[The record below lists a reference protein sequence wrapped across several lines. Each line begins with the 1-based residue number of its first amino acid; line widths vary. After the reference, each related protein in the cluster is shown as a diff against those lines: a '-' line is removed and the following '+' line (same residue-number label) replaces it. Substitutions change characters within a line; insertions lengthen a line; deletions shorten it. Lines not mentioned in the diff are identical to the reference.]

1 MDSVL
6 KVGDVVR
13 LRGPAGR
20 LMTVKSVS
28 AAGVLC
34 EWSDGGKK
42 GELTVAPKSLERVTT
57 PVCSAHIHPER
68 A

>member
-1 MDSVL
+1 MDAGL
-6 KVGDVVR
+6 NPGDVVR

-20 LMTVKSVS
+20 LMTVKGVS

-34 EWSDGGKK
+34 EWSDGSKK
-42 GELTVAPKSLERVTT
+42 GELTLAPESLELVTT
-57 PVCSAHIHPER
+57 PRCSAHIHPHR